1 MKHELNDSHLT
12 RCVDLEAML
21 TEASTEETDIDS
33 VLFENLTLEGGSYPG
48 LTFRGCKFVG
58 CRLSGCSLERA
69 AWIDCMLEQ
78 CDLSNTQMIKGT
90 MQRTKLTD
98 CKLVGISLTEAFLLD
113 SSIERCVARYANLY
127 GSKMRHV
134 RLTDS
139 TSPAP
144 RSPAARSAQRPSRGV
159 CLSARSSLGRCSTA
173 WIYRIA
179 TSAAFRSAAGNCAA
193 QR

>member
-69 AWIDCMLEQ
+69 AWIDMLEQ

-98 CKLVGISLTEAFLLD
+98 CKLVGISLTEASLLD
-113 SSIERCVARYANLY
+113 SSIERCVA
-127 GSKMRHV
+127 V
-134 RLTDS
+134 RQPLRLQD
-139 TSPAP
+139 AP
-144 RSPAARSAQRPSRGV
+144 READGLGLLQRRALRLHARHNVPLAVSAVRAELFGTLFHGMDLWIAISGISLSGGELRG
-159 CLSARSSLGRCSTA
+159 AR
-173 WIYRIA
+173 
-179 TSAAFRSAAGNCAA
+179 
-193 QR
+193 

>member
-21 TEASTEETDIDS
+21 TEASTETDIDS

-78 CDLSNTQMIKGT
+78 CDLSNTPDDQGDDAANKADRLQT
-90 MQRTKLTD
+90 RWHL
-98 CKLVGISLTEAFLLD
+98 SLTEAFLLD
-113 SSIERCVARYANLY
+113 SSIERCVARYAQPL
-127 GSKMRHV
+127 
-134 RLTDS
+134 RLQD
-139 TSPAP
+139 AP
-144 RSPAARSAQRPSRGV
+144 READGLGLLQRRALRLHARRNVPLAVSACPRGALWDAV
-159 CLSARSSLGRCSTA
+159 PRHGSIG
-173 WIYRIA
+173 
-179 TSAAFRSAAGNCAA
+179 
-193 QR
+193 